1 MIDLHTH
8 TSASDGLLGPA
19 RLVEL
24 AARQGVRVLAV
35 TDHDTTDG
43 IPEALASA
51 AGFDIRLIPGIEF
64 SVEYPNGSFHLV
76 GLFVNDENPAL
87 AGAVR
92 RLKGIREG
100 RGARIIAELEKAGV
114 NIPLEEVAA
123 AAAGGALGKPHFARV
138 MVRRGYANSVE
149 EVFERYLVNG
159 MPGDVPKEKLS
170 PSEAIRLVLEAGGLP
185 ILAHPSS
192 LGMPSFE
199 SFEALLDELRDM
211 GLAGVEAY
219 ASTHADEEVRR
230 YETLAR
236 ARGLLVSGGSDFHGE
251 SDERPGYYGQGRIIP
266 AELIKEMDSYRGTGP
281 AGRA

>member
-19 RLVEL
+19 RLVER

-35 TDHDTTDG
+35 TDHDTTEG

-64 SVEYPNGSFHLV
+64 SVEYPHGSFHLV
-76 GLFVNDENPAL
+76 GLFVDHENPAL
-87 AGAVR
+87 LQAVR

-123 AAAGGALGKPHFARV
+123 EAAGGALGKPHFARV
-138 MVRRGYANSVE
+138 MVRRGYASVE

-159 MPGDVPKEKLS
+159 RPGDVPKEKLS
-170 PSEAIRLVLEAGGLP
+170 PSEAIHLVLEAGGLP

-199 SFEALLDELRDM
+199 SFEALLDELRDI

-251 SDERPGYYGQGRIIP
+251 GDERPGYYGQGRIIP
-266 AELIKEMDSYRGTGP
+266 AWIIKEMDRYRNTRP
-281 AGRA
+281 SGRA